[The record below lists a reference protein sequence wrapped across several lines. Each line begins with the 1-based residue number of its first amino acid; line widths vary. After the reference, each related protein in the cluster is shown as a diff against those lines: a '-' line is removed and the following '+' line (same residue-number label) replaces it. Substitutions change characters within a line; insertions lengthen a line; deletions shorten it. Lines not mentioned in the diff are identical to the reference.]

1 MTARRTDRGRAVL
14 LIVGLLGLLVAL
26 AAMGGCGGDATTTTA
41 ASTATTTATETTAP
55 TETTA
60 APVATGTLK
69 IGLIEPMSGPISVV
83 GLAFKRGYELY
94 ADKVNAEG
102 GVLIGD
108 TRYEIEVISEDGK
121 GNPEASGT
129 AAKKLVYEDGA
140 TYVAGEIIEPASD
153 AIYAVTSTAPTKT
166 MHILSWV
173 NFPYTP
179 TDVSA
184 EKTLQIRLAIGPQD
198 THAPDIDYL
207 VEAYPD
213 AKKIVLSY
221 STLPSETL
229 VKDLTDVIA
238 SHPGLEVVGET
249 VWEWGTTD
257 FVPAMSKAIAMKPD
271 VIIAMTSAQADA
283 QLRAARDL
291 GFEGVF
297 ISTSPLAP
305 EFFVKTAGEAACT
318 DVIVNGMDMTK
329 ATPEMQAVKDASMAK
344 YNDFVSD
351 ELIGYDQIWT
361 LLQLMQ
367 KAGSVDPVAVDG
379 IIDQMTADGS
389 LQTTYG
395 PGHLT
400 GANDL
405 YKANRALSRPVS
417 IVRLM
422 NGQPEL
428 IGLVPVPDK

>member
-1 MTARRTDRGRAVL
+1 MTERRAERSRAVPYIAAFL
-14 LIVGLLGLLVAL
+14 MLILAVVAL
-26 AAMGGCGGDATTTTA
+26 VGCGGDTTTTT
-41 ASTATTTATETTAP
+41 SPSATTVGSGATTAP
-55 TETTA
+55 TETTTAPA
-60 APVATGTLK
+60 ATETLK

-83 GLAFKRGYELY
+83 GLAFQRGYELY
-94 ADKVNAEG
+94 ADKVNNEG
-102 GVLIGD
+102 GVQIGD
-108 TRYEIEVISEDGK
+108 TKYNIEVIAEDGK
-121 GNPEASGT
+121 GNPEAAGT
-129 AAKKLVYEDGA
+129 AAKKLVYEDGV

-153 AIYAVTSTAPTKT
+153 AIYAVTSTAPNKT

-184 EKTLQIRLAIGPQD
+184 DKPLQIRLAIGPQD

-221 STLPSETL
+221 STLPSDTL

-238 SHPGLEVVGET
+238 THPGLEVVGEA

-257 FVPAMSKAIAMKPD
+257 FVPAMSKAIDMKPD

-291 GFEGVF
+291 GFDGVF

-305 EFFVKTAGEAACT
+305 EFFVKTAGAAAST

-361 LLQLMQ
+361 LVQLMQ

-379 IIDQMTADGS
+379 VIDEMTADGS

-400 GANDL
+400 GANDQ
-405 YKANRALSRPVS
+405 YGANRALSRPVS

-422 NGQPEL
+422 NGEPEL